1 MCPISKTVMQPI
13 TLDLPLPPSLNKIWR
28 PAIIKGKPALVKR
41 KEYEEWIDDGVILVR
56 SQARGKGWMK
66 IQGPFMVISRMSPVG
81 RGQKDLDNYTMKAIL
96 DLCQRTGVIA
106 NDKMNKAGGCL
117 WGEAPL
123 GIRVTLVP
131 VADPA

>member
-1 MCPISKTVMQPI
+1 MQPI

-28 PAIIKGKPALVKR
+28 PAIIRGKPAMVKR
-41 KEYEEWIDDGVILVR
+41 AEYEKWIADSTLLVR

-66 IQGPFMVISRMSPVG
+66 IQGPFMTISRMTEVG
-81 RGQKDLDNYTMKAIL
+81 RGQRDIDNYTMKAIL

-106 NDKMNKAGGCL
+106 NDKLNKAGGYL

-131 VADPA
+131 VQEP

>member
-1 MCPISKTVMQPI
+1 MQPI

-28 PAIIKGKPALVKR
+28 PAIIRGKPALVKR
-41 KEYEEWIDDGVILVR
+41 TEYEKWIEAATLLVR

-66 IQGPFMVISRMSPVG
+66 ITGPFMVISRMSPNG

-96 DLCQRTGVIA
+96 DLCQRTGVIE
-106 NDKMNKAGGCL
+106 NDKSNKAGGCL

-131 VADPA
+131 VTEL